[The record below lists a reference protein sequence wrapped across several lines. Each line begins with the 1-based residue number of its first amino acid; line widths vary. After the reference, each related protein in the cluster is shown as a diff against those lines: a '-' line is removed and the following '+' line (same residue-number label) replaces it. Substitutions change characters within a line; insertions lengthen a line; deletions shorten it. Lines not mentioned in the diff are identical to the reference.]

1 MIKKVM
7 VIAFLMSLAMNCAFA
22 GGIYPQQIMVTPSG
36 SLQVV
41 KGFFEEWTVPVLV
54 YSNSEEDV
62 FITKDSIAMNLGLT
76 MMGTDYLR
84 TGNFAVRLYI
94 EFKGDALKQRI
105 IELEKTK
112 KNSLRPEDHQYIHPE
127 LLKCKSQNL
136 YVSMQR
142 KKMEVRKQ
150 IYIDRDGD
158 IIAER
163 PDIPTLDLDPL
174 SMEIAKNI
182 IAVLEMVKKDPKIAD
197 QLDFYK
203 EQYEKL
209 HGKSK

>member
-1 MIKKVM
+1 MKGINLIKKVM
-7 VIAFLMSLAMNCAFA
+7 VIAFVMSLAVNCAFA
-22 GGIYPQQIMVTPSG
+22 AGLYPKQIIVAPSG
-36 SLQVV
+36 RLKVV

-54 YSNSEEDV
+54 YSNSDENV

-94 EFKGDALKQRI
+94 EFKGDTLKQRI
-105 IELEKTK
+105 TELQKAK
-112 KNSLRPEDHQYIHPE
+112 RNSLQPEDHKYIHPE

-136 YVSMQR
+136 YVSVQQ

-158 IIAER
+158 VIVER

-174 SMEIAKNI
+174 SLEIAKNI
-182 IAVLEMVKKDPKIAD
+182 ISVFEIVKKDPKIAD
-197 QLDFYK
+197 QLDFY
-203 EQYEKL
+203 
-209 HGKSK
+209 